1 MKKIII
7 SILIGIIL
15 GSLIFGFIGWKAM
28 PKMMLTISKSNFDFE
43 ETYDK
48 IENSI
53 LDHNWD
59 IQRVYD
65 IEECMETYG
74 HDSIKNI
81 FIFSICKPDNVA
93 EILQDDAD
101 KKVTAIMPCRI
112 AIYEDS
118 KGDVYVSRL
127 NISLMSKMFGGV
139 IEDVMQ
145 EVAKDEAKILSGII
159 EE

>member
-1 MKKIII
+1 MKNIII
-7 SILIGIIL
+7 GLLVGIIL
-15 GSLIFGFIGWKAM
+15 GGIICGFVFWKTM
-28 PKMMLTISKSNFDFE
+28 PNLMLTITKSKYGFDD
-43 ETYDK
+43 TYSL
-48 IENSI
+48 IEDSI
-53 LDHNWD
+53 VDHNWD

-65 IEECMETYG
+65 IEECMRTFG
-74 HDSIKNI
+74 HDSITNI
-81 FIFSICKPDNVA
+81 MIFSICKPDNVA
-93 EILQDDAD
+93 TILKNDDD

-118 KGDVYVSRL
+118 NGDTYVSRL

-145 EVAKDEAKILSGII
+145 GVAADEKNILDGIV